1 LFIFS
6 IPLFFPGEVSAVP
19 GFARQTGFSC
29 NTCHFQHYPALNVFG
44 RAFKSGGYTMAGG
57 QSLIEAEML
66 SIPVVLNASL
76 VFKVRYQKENGSTDS
91 DKDRGELQFPDEG
104 VLFVGGRAGE
114 HVGFLLEVALPE
126 EDSFASFRVPFV
138 YDVAGGKLNI
148 VPFTTDGL
156 GASFGFELLNT
167 GAVRN
172 IRALE
177 ERKAISAQQFIGTA
191 DEAQGITLA
200 YAKNIGFINWT
211 LWQPEHGNSDYK
223 PFAHYLR
230 AAATPVIA
238 GWDLG
243 IGGQYWKGSG
253 RDSDTGSIDIDAWA
267 VDAQAQGLV
276 ASLPLGV
283 YLTYANADENPGDV
297 DLNIFN
303 SNPDDKTAF
312 SILAELGVLPNRAT
326 IATGY
331 LDGDRGSASNSEDNA
346 FLVAATFLVAQN
358 VELQASYISFDGDFY
373 DANPDEADERLT
385 LMMKPTSA

>member
-1 LFIFS
+1 
-6 IPLFFPGEVSAVP
+6 
-19 GFARQTGFSC
+19 
-29 NTCHFQHYPALNVFG
+29 
-44 RAFKSGGYTMAGG
+44 
-57 QSLIEAEML
+57 
-66 SIPVVLNASL
+66 
-76 VFKVRYQKENGSTDS
+76 
-91 DKDRGELQFPDEG
+91 
-104 VLFVGGRAGE
+104 
-114 HVGFLLEVALPE
+114 
-126 EDSFASFRVPFV
+126 
-138 YDVAGGKLNI
+138 
-148 VPFTTDGL
+148 L

-211 LWQPEHGNSDYK
+211 IWQPEHGNSDYK

-230 AAATPVIA
+230 VAATPVIA

-276 ASLPLGV
+276 ASFPLGV
-283 YLTYANADENPGDV
+283 YLTYANADEDPGDV

-303 SNPDDKTAF
+303 SNPDDKNAF
-312 SILAELGVLPNRAT
+312 SILAELGVLPGSAT
-326 IATGY
+326 IAAGY
-331 LDGDRGSASNSEDNA
+331 LDGDKGSASNSEDNA

-385 LMMKPTSA
+385 LMLFGAF